1 MQSYL
6 PCGAIVHACM
16 INGYLGLTSLHPT
29 ASAWLSDGSAV
40 LQQLRTDSSSGVLGG
55 IRRIPTS
62 GFFWQ
67 RILTSAVIN
76 KHGTFRPFA
85 TPVCVYPPPFLA
97 IHHWIHPSYSPGGTT
112 VHRHV
117 THFLAQA
124 CILAPPGEYDWM
136 YWMYLQLNSCLQTE
150 YSSNSTTLNAN
161 TSSMIKYYNGY
172 LISRN
177 ITQVGDIKCYF

>member
-1 MQSYL
+1 MVTWVSRVYTQRR
-6 PCGAIVHACM
+6 
-16 INGYLGLTSLHPT
+16 LHDF
-29 ASAWLSDGSAV
+29 LMV
-40 LQQLRTDSSSGVLGG
+40 QLFYNSCAQIHPVVYWGVYAG